1 MGGGRREILSHVCV
15 HTCVQVLKRVA
26 AADTNG
32 QQQTEELRQAYLS
45 LSILEAQNT
54 ALTQQQQA
62 ALESQAQLE
71 ARCAELTGKL
81 DEGNKMQQAHA
92 THVEEMLRTV
102 RELEA
107 QVRDGEEAL
116 AAERRARDAAEERV
130 RTVQDAAAEDLL
142 QLRGRQVTVESE
154 MSHWQSV
161 VEQGKAEAQTLR
173 RELEKVRS
181 ELQDAKERA
190 AYAEGAAKETQRRA
204 QLLQDKVT
212 NQSSEL
218 VTAQQERDRLQ
229 TILDHSHAAAGSS
242 GLLNSTTPRG
252 GGGSVSVQSV
262 AQSMYAPGALGLR
275 LPTGVPGAR
284 TPSAV
289 APPAAGLS
297 GSTSVSRSD
306 RATPRYSAAA
316 EGPEPG
322 GSLRYSSYQS
332 ASRVG
337 SAAPTPAVWG
347 GITDSRQALWEST
360 TQTLWGSERE
370 SAVRLQAELAGKLN
384 SREPAES
391 IGGNGG
397 AAWPNRN
404 DAAHDNAIRNSLH
417 SLHLQATPAETL
429 DLQSRGDL
437 EGYKAGGG
445 NSPRNVPQK
454 TVQQRGS
461 VVASNGLRPYPV
473 GHAKELFSQD
483 AVEIDHSYDAN
494 REYTDT
500 HTPATR
506 TRYSE
511 YGAYSSHDEDG
522 ERGHGDSKVTM
533 PGKDSGMTVEQ
544 FLGLLHF
551 KSLIPHVISEEEA
564 RAAFHSATDHQAL
577 SPNTPALTDSLSF
590 ERFKELIREITSG
603 EQFTDMEDT
612 YQQQRHS

>member
-1 MGGGRREILSHVCV
+1 M
-15 HTCVQVLKRVA
+15 A

-45 LSILEAQNT
+45 LSILEAQNA

-71 ARCAELTGKL
+71 ARCTELAGKL

-92 THVEEMLRTV
+92 SHTEAMLQTV

-173 RELEKVRS
+173 RELDKVRS

-204 QLLQDKVT
+204 HLLQDKVT

-229 TILDHSHAAAGSS
+229 TILDHSHVAAGSS

-262 AQSMYAPGALGLR
+262 TQSMYAPGVSGLR
-275 LPTGVPGAR
+275 LSTGVPGAR

-316 EGPEPG
+316 EGAEPG
-322 GSLRYSSYQS
+322 GSLTYSSYQNP
-332 ASRVG
+332 SRVG

-397 AAWPNRN
+397 GAWPNRN
-404 DAAHDNAIRNSLH
+404 DAAHSNAIRNSLH
-417 SLHLQATPAETL
+417 SLHPQATPAETL
-429 DLQSRGDL
+429 DLQSRGGL

-454 TVQQRGS
+454 TLQQRGS

-473 GHAKELFSQD
+473 GHAKEVFSQD

-494 REYTDT
+494 RDYTDT

-511 YGAYSSHDEDG
+511 YGAYGSHDEDG
-522 ERGHGDSKVTM
+522 ERGHGESKVTM
-533 PGKDSGMTVEQ
+533 PGKDVGMTVEQ

-564 RAAFHSATDHQAL
+564 RAAFHSAADHQAL

-590 ERFKELIREITSG
+590 ERFKEVIREITSG
-603 EQFTDMEDT
+603 EQFTDMEDN
-612 YQQQRHS
+612 YPQQRHTQ